1 MSWNFHKEELMNIKV
16 KIIIDNL
23 IGKIDDQGWDTRI
36 LEEIVPFRHDPYVA
50 ILT

>member
-1 MSWNFHKEELMNIKV
+1 MNIKV

-36 LEEIVPFRHDPYVA
+36 LEEIVAFCCDPDVDIYDRRA
-50 ILT
+50 SIYKF